1 MNPAGNRRTAC
12 ERLASAARA
21 QKGRRG
27 PLRAAVAAFV
37 LTAACLLVE
46 PGLCAGQETRA
57 EVIAEQQAKKAR
69 DATRYEPN
77 RAEQIFDRIETG
89 GWFTGAAPRGLF
101 PVFGSIYP
109 GGGLT
114 GGVGYRSYLGYNSYV
129 DLVGMYSVANY
140 KLGEFSLVVPQLARN
155 RVDVAVRAGWRDATR
170 VSYFGLGIDS
180 TREERSA
187 FRINQAY
194 ADAEVTARPVRWLA
208 VGAGLGYQ
216 DYQER
221 EPQGRAPAITT
232 VFNPLTAP
240 RLGVEP
246 AYLRAQASA
255 ALLWLEAPGYS
266 RSGGRYQ
273 LTYQAFEPTRGGG
286 GAFGLVRNDVVQ
298 HIPVLRETW
307 VLSLRARTDSVTGD
321 AANAPYFLLP
331 YLGSGS
337 TLRGYATGRFRDRHA
352 ALLTGEWRWMP
363 NRLGLDMALF
373 ADAGTVAP
381 TFGGLAWRDMKVDV
395 GIGAR
400 FHSPTMTVLRLDLAR
415 GSEGWRM
422 VIAAAAPF

>member
-1 MNPAGNRRTAC
+1 MLPAGTHGTARERFAPAPRMRRVM
-12 ERLASAARA
+12 
-21 QKGRRG
+21 RG
-27 PLRAAVAAFV
+27 ALRAAASIVS
-37 LTAACLLVE
+37 TAACLLVV
-46 PGLCAGQETRA
+46 PTLCAGQETRA

-69 DATRYEPN
+69 EAAPYETN
-77 RAEQIFDRIETG
+77 RAEQIFERIETG
-89 GWFTGAAPRGLF
+89 GWFTGAAPRGLY

-109 GGGLT
+109 GGSLT
-114 GGVGYRSYLGYNSYV
+114 GGVGYRSYIGYNSYV
-129 DLVGMYSVANY
+129 DVVGMYSLANY
-140 KLGEFSLVVPQLARN
+140 KLGELSLVVPQIARN
-155 RVDVAVRAGWRDATR
+155 RVDLAVRAGWRDATR
-170 VSYFGLGIDS
+170 VPYFGLGVGSMRD
-180 TREERSA
+180 ERSA
-187 FRINQAY
+187 FRLNQAY

-232 VFNPLTAP
+232 RFDPVTAP

-255 ALLWLEAPGYS
+255 AVLWLETPGYS
-266 RSGGRYQ
+266 RRGGRYQ
-273 LTYQAFEPTRGGG
+273 VTYQAFEPTRGGG
-286 GAFGLVRNDVVQ
+286 GAFGLVRSDVVQ

-331 YLGSGS
+331 YLGSGT
-337 TLRGYATGRFRDRHA
+337 TLRGYATGRFRDRHT
-352 ALLTGEWRWMP
+352 ALFTGEWRWMP

-381 TFGGLAWRDMKVDV
+381 TFGDLAWRDLKVDV

-400 FHSPTMTVLRLDLAR
+400 FHSPSTTVLRVDLAR
-415 GSEGWRM
+415 GSEGWRL
-422 VIAAAAPF
+422 VLAAAGPF